1 MTNSHFLDPSLS
13 DETVYRLSVYRWI
26 GSVYQYHTDLEPI
39 PNLKSIFEKNIF
51 FCFKNLPK
59 NYPILYTE
67 FIPISIWIRVGYF
80 NQYLINFNTDLS
92 TDAKNLTFL
101 IFLAWHF
108 ASPTCAR
115 MEKGTLNEKRERERG
130 EAFVVC
136 SKTLNTARD
145 HTIILCGPEPNFVF
159 KNLPKTSLSRNSK
172 FLRTNKIL
180 KNFDKKLFFLHIF
193 FLQK

>member
-1 MTNSHFLDPSLS
+1 M
-13 DETVYRLSVYRWI
+13 
-26 GSVYQYHTDLEPI
+26 
-39 PNLKSIFEKNIF
+39 
-51 FCFKNLPK
+51 
-59 NYPILYTE
+59 
-67 FIPISIWIRVGYF
+67 
-80 NQYLINFNTDLS
+80 S

-180 KNFDKKLFFLHIF
+180 ENFDKKLFFAHLF
-193 FLQK
+193 FTKITIEISYRYRIRQFGLPMPIPRCFSHKIPIPTLKSHTVSSLPSLYYPYSIALSLE